1 MFISTC
7 SIVDENVFVNHHFDK
22 RGNYNFDSSMDH
34 DNWRDYSISKE
45 NSVMICI
52 ERQRQMIWKQ
62 ILPLHL
68 HTITQS

>member
-22 RGNYNFDSSMDH
+22 RPNYNFDSSRDH
-34 DNWRDYSISKE
+34 DHYSISKK
-45 NSVMICI
+45 NSGMICI

-68 HTITQS
+68 HTIKRS